1 MADFTNFRLA
11 LASFG
16 KKQVKDAK
24 NRLKRNKKG
33 DGALYDS
40 IDYEVQ
46 GNFTLRPSVRFNM
59 NDYGAFVDTGVEGIG
74 GVFYKGTDKEK
85 RVKKRKPLKGQ
96 DGQWANTIFGL
107 NQLPKFTGKW
117 KMINTKALDK
127 WVIKKGLDGTRD
139 AKGRFMTRSAMKI
152 AIASSIYKKGL
163 KGTGFFSKPLLL
175 NMIDM
180 KDEVEKA
187 LVKDL
192 ESLLKFDKYFV

>member
-1 MADFTNFRLA
+1 MADYTNFRLA

-33 DGALYDS
+33 EGSLYKS

-46 GNFTLRPSVRFNM
+46 GNFTARPSVMFKM
-59 NDYGAFVDTGVEGIG
+59 DGYGAFVDTGVEGTG
-74 GVFYKGTDKEK
+74 EK
-85 RVKKRKPLKGQ
+85 FKSGKRLKKKKPLKSK
-96 DGQWANTIFGL
+96 WANTIFGL
-107 NQLPKFTGKW
+107 KQFPKFSGKF

-127 WVIKKGLDGTRD
+127 WVIKKGLEGTRD
-139 AKGRFMTRSAMKI
+139 AKGRFITRSAMKI
-152 AIASSIYKKGL
+152 AIATSIYKQGL

-180 KDEVEKA
+180 TDEVEKA

-192 ESLLKFDKYFV
+192 ENLLKFDKYFV